1 MNQLHNEIDQPQ
13 HPIDRLFKRMALVY
27 GAAWDRS
34 LGSAP
39 LADVKTSWGYELSGF
54 ASEEGLKA
62 MAWALDNL
70 PARCPNVI
78 EFRELCRRSPLP
90 QLERLEAPKAAPAV
104 VAEQIARQFG
114 LKQAINQHRANDR
127 EWAPRIMDRFAK
139 GEKISP
145 TVLAMA
151 KSAMRGMS
159 CA

>member
-1 MNQLHNEIDQPQ
+1 MNQLHNETEQPQ

-104 VAEQIARQFG
+104 VAEQIARQSG
-114 LKQAINQHRANDR
+114 LKQVINQQRTDGK
-127 EWAPRIMDRFAK
+127 EWARRIMKRFED
-139 GEKISP
+139 GERVSP

-151 KSAMRGMS
+151 KSVVGA
-159 CA
+159 A

>member
-13 HPIDRLFKRMALVY
+13 HPIDRLFKRMAVVY

-34 LGSAP
+34 LGAAP

-62 MAWALDNL
+62 IAWALDNL

-90 QLERLEAPKAAPAV
+90 QFERLEAPKAAPAI
-104 VAEQIARQFG
+104 VAEQIARQSG
-114 LKQAINQHRANDR
+114 LKQVINQACLDSK
-127 EWAPRIMDRFAK
+127 EWARRIVNRYEN
-139 GEKISP
+139 GERISP

-151 KSAMRGMS
+151 KSAAGV
-159 CA
+159 A